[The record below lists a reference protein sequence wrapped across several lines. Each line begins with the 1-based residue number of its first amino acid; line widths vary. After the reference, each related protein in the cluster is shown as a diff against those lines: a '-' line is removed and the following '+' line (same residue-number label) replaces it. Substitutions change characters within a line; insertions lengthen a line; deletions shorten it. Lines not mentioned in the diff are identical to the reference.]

1 MTSRSIRSR
10 IGRLE
15 KIRKATDE
23 ILVVWRRPGGDVAE
37 AVASVCYAPG
47 DRVICLEWYGEGL
60 PPAPKRHRDLR
71 GLGEEEDKS
80 IEIMLNRVLDAKPDR
95 KEVADNER
103 RCRSN
108 PDLDG
113 YSDEDLLYI
122 LCGVPD
128 GRMIR
133 ESLRN

>member
-23 ILVVWRRPGGDVAE
+23 ILVVWRRPGGDVSE
-37 AVASVCYAPG
+37 ALVDVRCAPD
-47 DRVICLEWYGEGL
+47 DRIICLEWYGQGRL
-60 PPAPKRHRDLR
+60 PAPKWHRDLR
-71 GLGEEEDKS
+71 SLSKEEDNS
-80 IEIMLNRVLDAKPDR
+80 IEIMLNRILDAKPGR
-95 KEVADNER
+95 KEVAEAER
-103 RCRSN
+103 CGLN
-108 PDLDG
+108 PDLHS
-113 YSDEDLLYI
+113 YSDEDFLYI

-133 ESLRN
+133 ESLSS

>member
-1 MTSRSIRSR
+1 MTSRNIRSR

-15 KIRKATDE
+15 KNRKPTDE
-23 ILVVWRRPGGDVAE
+23 ILIVWRRPGGDVAE

-80 IEIMLNRVLDAKPDR
+80 IEIMLNRNLDAKPGR
-95 KEVADNER
+95 KEVAEAER
-103 RCRSN
+103 CGLN
-108 PDLDG
+108 PDLHS